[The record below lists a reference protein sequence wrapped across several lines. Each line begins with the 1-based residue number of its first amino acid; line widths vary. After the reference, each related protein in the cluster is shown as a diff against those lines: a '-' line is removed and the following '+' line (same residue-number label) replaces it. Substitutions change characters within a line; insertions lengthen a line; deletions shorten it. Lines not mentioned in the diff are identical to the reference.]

1 MTNIEMNPATATATD
16 TLEAPVADAPHQK
29 GKKKNKAKR
38 RAAKALAWFALV
50 FTALLV
56 LAEPWL
62 LIPVA
67 TLIVAV
73 SLWD

>member
-1 MTNIEMNPATATATD
+1 MTNIETD
-16 TLEAPVADAPHQK
+16 IETNIDSDIETK

-67 TLIVAV
+67 ALTVAV